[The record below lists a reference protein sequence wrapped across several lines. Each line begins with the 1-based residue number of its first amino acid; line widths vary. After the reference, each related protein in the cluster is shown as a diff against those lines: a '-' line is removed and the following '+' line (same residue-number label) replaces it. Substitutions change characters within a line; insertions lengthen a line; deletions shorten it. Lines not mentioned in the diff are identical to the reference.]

1 MFRARVLPPLAAG
14 VVACLALGAHPLAAQ
29 DEKPDSE
36 PRPLWVGVGLLSG
49 DARLDGNASRG
60 WQQVGNP
67 GPSLGASVAL
77 GFDTQHLGGAIG
89 AEAAALKV
97 GSRRG
102 SSLALTTTLR
112 WRFAKRPTTQWQT
125 MGEIGY
131 VRLGF
136 GSARV
141 SEAELPSGLFKN
153 GVQGDV
159 AGDNDLSL
167 HGNGIRMG
175 MSVERPWRL
184 GTRLVLGIGVD
195 AVHFSAATYEGSD
208 KSLTSP
214 GWGIMPRILL
224 GVHIPSGPMMGHIGS
239 GSTRNPN

>member
-1 MFRARVLPPLAAG
+1 MIGARVLLPLVAG
-14 VVACLALGAHPLAAQ
+14 VVACVALGARPLAAQ

-36 PRPLWVGVGLLSG
+36 PRPLWVGVALLSG
-49 DARLDGNASRG
+49 DAHLDGNASRG

-77 GFDTQHLGGAIG
+77 GFDTQHLGGALG
-89 AEAAALKV
+89 AEAATLKV
-97 GSRRG
+97 GRRSG
-102 SSLALTTTLR
+102 SSMALAATLR
-112 WRFAKRPTTQWQT
+112 WRVAKRRTTQWQT

-136 GSARV
+136 GSVRV

-167 HGNGIRMG
+167 HGNGIRLG
-175 MSVERPWRL
+175 TSLERPWRL
-184 GTRLVLGIGVD
+184 RTKLVFGIGVD
-195 AVHFSAATYEGSD
+195 VVHFDAATYEGSD
-208 KSLTSP
+208 KSLSNP
-214 GWGIMPRILL
+214 GWGAIPRIFL
-224 GVHIPSGPMMGHIGS
+224 GVHIPSGPMMGHLGS
-239 GSTRNPN
+239 GPTRNPN